1 MGMLDPVLLRSFVA
15 VDREGGFTAAAARL
29 GLRQSTVSGHVA
41 RLEKAV
47 GRELLRRDTRNV
59 EVTADGAAM
68 LGFARTILDTTQQ
81 AEQYFAE
88 SDLSGLLRFG
98 VSDDLVAAGF
108 PEILLEFRRSHPR
121 IDLELTVGLSEILGA
136 KVAAGELDL
145 AFGMRRPGERHG
157 ELVWRDRLVWAGP
170 REGAIAPSGAGPVP
184 LVTYPPPSIT
194 RRAAMEALEGAGLV
208 WRTTCVTDSLLGLRA
223 AVLGGLGYI
232 VHAESLLPDG
242 LVPLAPH
249 VLPDPGDA
257 DFVVMRRPRPA
268 TGPEAALTVLLVA
281 NESRLRRG

>member
-1 MGMLDPVLLRSFVA
+1 MLDPVLLRSFVA
-15 VDREGGFTAAAARL
+15 VDREGGFTAAARRL

-41 RLEKAV
+41 RLERAV

-68 LGFARTILDTTQQ
+68 LGFARTILDASRQ
-81 AEQYFAE
+81 AEAYFTE
-88 SDLSGLLRFG
+88 SDLSGVLRFG
-98 VSDDLVAAGF
+98 ASDDLVAAQL
-108 PEILLEFRRSHPR
+108 PEVLLEFRRSHPR
-121 IDLELTVGLSEILGA
+121 IDLELTVGLSETLGA
-136 KVAAGELDL
+136 RVAAGELDL

-170 REGAIAPSGAGPVP
+170 RDGGPVEESGPVP

-194 RRAAMEALEGAGLV
+194 RRAAIETLERAGRV

-223 AVLGGLGYI
+223 AVLAGLGYI

-242 LVPLAPH
+242 LVPLPAH
-249 VLPDPGDA
+249 ALPDPGDA
-257 DFVVMRRPRPA
+257 DFVLMRRPRPA
-268 TGPEAALTVLLVA
+268 SGPEAALSALIVA
-281 NESRLRRG
+281 NERRLRRT